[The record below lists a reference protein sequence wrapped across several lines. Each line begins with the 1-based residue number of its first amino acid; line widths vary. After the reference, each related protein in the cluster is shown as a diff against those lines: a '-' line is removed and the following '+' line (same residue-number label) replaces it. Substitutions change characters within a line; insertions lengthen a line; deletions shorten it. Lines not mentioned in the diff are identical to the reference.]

1 MGLRR
6 KGPGDQKRTREH
18 RGGVDEAAAEVP
30 TCKGNEVR
38 ADPETPLAK
47 ALRDGTLGETSP
59 SPFMPEVSHA
69 GAEVPTL

>member
-1 MGLRR
+1 
-6 KGPGDQKRTREH
+6 
-18 RGGVDEAAAEVP
+18 VDEAAAEVP